1 MVLTTKNVNYIKKS
15 DILFSEYEKCPA
27 IWLSFFE
34 CPIVTNYR
42 TFIDDLYKVLEF
54 VEWYKEWY

>member
-1 MVLTTKNVNYIKKS
+1 VISEIINRISSTYKNKTEGGNPSSVN
-15 DILFSEYEKCPA
+15 L
-27 IWLSFFE
+27 

-42 TFIDDLYKVLEF
+42 TFIDELYKVLEF

>member
-1 MVLTTKNVNYIKKS
+1 MFDEHDFIQLRVGKIVIP
-15 DILFSEYEKCPA
+15 I
-27 IWLSFFE
+27 FE

-42 TFIDDLYKVLEF
+42 TFIDELYKVLEF